1 MDGRERGNRRGRG
14 IAIAVANL
22 ALLSAGAAVGDNAPN
37 VRLVHIVQRSAVAR
51 ALGGAARRLDRA
63 ECQLLL
69 DEFTD
74 GSGRPLRASLEAS
87 GLGATEYLGR
97 VLFYDAS
104 PRQCGTSALAV
115 TTPGIR
121 VVFVCGARFVR
132 QMSSDSGHAEAV
144 IIHEAFHSLGLGENP
159 PSSDYI
165 TERVLDRCR
174 RR

>member
-1 MDGRERGNRRGRG
+1 MDGWERGNRRSRRV
-14 IAIAVANL
+14 AIAAAIL
-22 ALLSAGAAVGDNAPN
+22 ALLSAGATAGDNAPN

-51 ALGGAARRLDRA
+51 AVGGAARRLGHT
-63 ECQLLL
+63 ECQTLL
-69 DEFTD
+69 DEFAD

-87 GLGATEYLGR
+87 GLGATEYLGS

-104 PRQCGTSALAV
+104 PRLCGTSALAV

-132 QMSSDSGHAEAV
+132 QMSSDSGHAEAA

-165 TERVLDRCR
+165 TDRVLDRCWR
-174 RR
+174 R